1 MIKITN
7 GYLDTLGSNSNFQDL
22 AQKPFTAKTSYW
34 LARVF
39 DRIQKEGAIFFAE
52 RQKLIEKHAKRY
64 EADGEEGERKWKKG
78 DMISDGKTVSLNDV
92 EAFSNDMKELTEIE
106 IDLGLHKIK
115 FDLDKEP
122 VCTVEEMSLL
132 MPLIEVKED

>member
-78 DMISDGKTVSLNDV
+78 DMISDGKSVTLNDV
-92 EAFSNDMKELTEIE
+92 EAFSKDLKELTEIE

>member
-78 DMISDGKTVSLNDV
+78 DMISDGKSVTLNDV
-92 EAFSNDMKELTEIE
+92 EAFSKDLRELTEIE

>member
-78 DMISDGKTVSLNDV
+78 DMISDGKSVTLNDV
-92 EAFSNDMKELTEIE
+92 EAFSRDLKELTEIE

>member
-1 MIKITN
+1 MIKVTN

-78 DMISDGKTVSLNDV
+78 DMISDGKTVSLNNV

>member
-1 MIKITN
+1 MIKVTN

-78 DMISDGKTVSLNDV
+78 DMISDGKSVTLNDV
-92 EAFSNDMKELTEIE
+92 EAFSKDLKELTEIE

>member
-1 MIKITN
+1 MIKVTN
-7 GYLDTLGSNSNFQDL
+7 RYLDTLGSNSNFQDL

-78 DMISDGKTVSLNDV
+78 DMISDGKSVTLNDV
-92 EAFSNDMKELTEIE
+92 EAFSKDLKELTEIE